1 MPNISKTVP
10 KIKKRYLCTAL
21 LDQPPMIESLL
32 FSLLL
37 WIWDN
42 RSFDTISRS
51 NRAKIEG
58 QQAYNEKDYQHA
70 LEAYQN
76 VSTASL
82 FAEPESRLNLAHTYF
97 QLKQLR
103 NAQKYYAKLSMVSNP
118 FLASRALNQLGVIET
133 MQKDT
138 AQALF
143 YFRQSL
149 RLNPDNDKA
158 QFNYELLKK
167 RYHGKEKA
175 TKALTQAP
183 PNVTPKKNE
192 PQPQTEQVAKQTEE
206 KKNLLNQLKN
216 LKMSEEQAMI
226 ILESLKASEIQYL
239 QQQRHRTTANDD
251 TKGKW

>member
-1 MPNISKTVP
+1 MTHTIQKHEQYALVNIHESAFDDDMAAELETLARGLFREGFHNLILNFATATDIASAGISILK
-10 KIKKRYLCTAL
+10 KINMLCSRELGLMAVSYTHLDVYKRQAL

-103 NAQKYYAKLSMVSNP
+103 NAQKYYAKLSLVSNP

-138 AQALF
+138 AQALL

-149 RLNPDNDKA
+149 RINPDNDKA
-158 QFNYELLKK
+158 QY
-167 RYHGKEKA
+167 
-175 TKALTQAP
+175 
-183 PNVTPKKNE
+183 
-192 PQPQTEQVAKQTEE
+192 
-206 KKNLLNQLKN
+206 NL
-216 LKMSEEQAMI
+216 
-226 ILESLKASEIQYL
+226 SLI
-239 QQQRHRTTANDD
+239 HI
-251 TKGKW
+251 